1 MLQCNRL
8 QRAKELMMSKKTVQT
23 LEDIA
28 QLANVSTSTVSRA
41 LNNSPLISQE
51 TKERIQAIARKHH
64 YRINIP
70 ARNLRLRHSQT
81 IAFVAPIYSPA
92 FFSGEDL
99 FGMGML
105 SGIGKGLHTL
115 GYDLLVI
122 HVDSDDTSW
131 AQSYLESGRVDGF
144 ILLTSHHKPSLIKTL
159 VEADIPFI
167 GWGVPVPESN
177 YCSVTGDNLTGGRL
191 ATQHL
196 IDLGRR
202 QVAFLGGP
210 EASLTI
216 QHRLKGYENALQTAG
231 HRVDPHLLA
240 YTDYS
245 YDSGVA
251 AMQRLLRQSPDL
263 DAVFVTSDLMA
274 IGAINVI
281 QNSGK
286 RVPAD
291 IAVVGYDDLPIAIYN
306 NLPLTTIRQ
315 NFPLV
320 GKLLAENLI
329 QYLQTG
335 VVNNVTT
342 PVELV
347 IRKSA

>member
-1 MLQCNRL
+1 
-8 QRAKELMMSKKTVQT
+8 MSKKTVQT

-28 QLANVSTSTVSRA
+28 QLANVSAATVSRA

-51 TKERIQAIARKHH
+51 TKERIQAIAREHH

-81 IAFVAPIYSPA
+81 IAFVAPVYSPA

-122 HVDSDDTSW
+122 HVDSDDTTW
-131 AQSYLESGRVDGF
+131 AQSYLESGRADGF
-144 ILLTSHHKPSLIKTL
+144 ILLTSHHKPSLIKSL
-159 VEADIPFI
+159 VESGVPFI

-196 IDLGRR
+196 INLGRQR
-202 QVAFLGGP
+202 IAFLGGP
-210 EASLTI
+210 EETLTI
-216 QHRLKGYENALQTAG
+216 QHRLKGYENALQAAG
-231 HRVDPHLLA
+231 QRVEPHLLA

-245 YDSGVA
+245 YEAGKT
-251 AMQRLLRQSPDL
+251 AMQRLLMQSPEL
-263 DAVFVTSDLMA
+263 DAVVVTSDLMA
-274 IGAINVI
+274 VGAIKVI
-281 QNSGK
+281 QDRGK
-286 RVPAD
+286 RVPED
-291 IAVVGYDDLPIAIYN
+291 IAVVGYDDLPIAVYN

-335 VVNNVTT
+335 VVTNVTT

-347 IRKSA
+347 IRRSG